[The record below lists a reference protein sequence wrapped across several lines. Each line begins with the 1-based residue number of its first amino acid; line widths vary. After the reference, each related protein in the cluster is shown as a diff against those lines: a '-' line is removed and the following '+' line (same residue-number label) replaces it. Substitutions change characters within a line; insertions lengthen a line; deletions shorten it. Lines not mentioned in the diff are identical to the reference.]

1 MDKPEKNV
9 TFRVDTCFYNLV
21 YPDFFLTIQKASI
34 VKLFKWLFQYDW
46 YTENKDAIDFF
57 DRALPELQQLVE
69 ARNKEK
75 VAAAEKHLSETTADY
90 EREYLDPKMS
100 NLPADWSKSKKR
112 FEHDRR
118 IAFNKRNKEHVNDA
132 KTVLRQAEKQA
143 QKDLERAKEVNAIYQ
158 KSKPN

>member
-9 TFRVDTCFYNLV
+9 TFRVDTCFYDLV
-21 YPDFFLTIQKASI
+21 YPDFFLTIQKANL

-46 YTENKDAIDFF
+46 YTENKDAIEFF
-57 DRALPELQQLVE
+57 DRALPELQELVE

-75 VAAAEKHLSETTADY
+75 VAAAEKKLNERRADY
-90 EREYLDPKMS
+90 ERECLDPRMS
-100 NLPADWSKSKKR
+100 KLPADWSMSEKR

-118 IAFNKRNKEHVNDA
+118 METNRRNRERVNDA

-143 QKDLERAKEVNAIYQ
+143 QKDLERAKEVYAIYQ
-158 KSKPN
+158 KAKPN